1 MYGKTMS
8 IPDEA
13 LAEYCRLLM
22 TPRGESSGA
31 LGGPAAEGL
40 SPRDA
45 KRALARGLV
54 AWLHSEAAAEEAE
67 AHFDRVFVQRG
78 VPADV
83 PEAGFACTDGMVHLP
98 GLIAEEF
105 GMSRSEARR
114 VIDQGGVTLGEKP
127 VAPGRHDVPCDQAD
141 GLILKVGRR
150 RFRRL
155 RAR

>member
-13 LAEYCRLLM
+13 LGEYYRLLID
-22 TPRGESSGA
+22 PRTRGSSTQGSA
-31 LGGPAAEGL
+31 QAGDL

-45 KRALARGLV
+45 KRALARQLV
-54 AWLHSEAAAEEAE
+54 TWLHSDADAATAE

-78 VPADV
+78 VPEDV
-83 PEAGFACTDGMVHLP
+83 QEARFECVAGVLHLP

-105 GMSRSEARR
+105 GVSRSEARR
-114 VIDQGGVTLGEKP
+114 MIDQGGVTLGEQP
-127 VAPGRHDVPCDQAD
+127 IPAGHHDVPCELAD
-141 GLILKVGRR
+141 GLILKIGRR

-155 RAR
+155 RAS